1 MLFRSPLHSV
11 RMRQRRAHD
20 QKHVVGQI
28 PQPDGAQIA
37 TMVFLCDLR
46 TIRLRYLADNELLVM
61 LAALAHSHRMKR
73 MVDLPWSMREDLRLP
88 AISLLTGHGPA

>member
-1 MLFRSPLHSV
+1 MPHRHPE
-11 RMRQRRAHD
+11 RASI
-20 QKHVVGQI
+20 KNI
-28 PQPDGAQIA
+28 NRNILWAMA